1 MVNAVY
7 VSNRRV
13 FMRRYPSSTDL
24 RIAVSHKFPSAHH
37 TIPDASIRAG
47 SDRTFIP
54 QTWR

>member
-1 MVNAVY
+1 
-7 VSNRRV
+7 
-13 FMRRYPSSTDL
+13 MRRYPSSTDL

-47 SDRTFIP
+47 SDQTFIP